1 MNSLYLWIDAIFGLF
16 VVAMVMDIYSKTKN
30 NKDNMQNNEKEEIE
44 IADLEEIELADL
56 EEIELADLT
65 EIEVDIKQSNS
76 NKQNS
81 HE

>member
-1 MNSLYLWIDAIFGLF
+1 
-16 VVAMVMDIYSKTKN
+16 
-30 NKDNMQNNEKEEIE
+30 MQNNEKEEIE
-44 IADLEEIELADL
+44 IADL